1 MRKAFIILGNGF
13 TIDFLQYYSKVDS
26 SINEKIDVCNLFRLG
41 DKISTPWEEK
51 PGFLSFK
58 NCPALWTL
66 GARPYNTK
74 EESNALIEEIITCAN
89 MFFDFVNEPEQKT
102 KRLELTNSNKDKI
115 YLRAY
120 SELNMYLRHLFSS
133 YNTMITDKQL
143 EKFLNGNTSWGWID
157 FFKAIEKSEYDKITF
172 VTYNYDIWLERI
184 LKILK
189 IPFRINGFDKSC
201 DEKVE
206 IIKPHGSISFVP
218 KGDISAV
225 YSVNY
230 NLDFEGVPIEQL
242 EIQYDNLTRYP
253 KGAIIPPAGDSMR
266 LGTTAPWSQKLRNEA
281 KNIATSIEEKDE
293 IVLCGI
299 SYWHVDRRE
308 LDELLIKFES
318 GFKFYICKSYAA
330 KRFECSVEQYFHKLC
345 TTTFFIRN
353 RRNIKWQSYLKGNR
367 PH

>member
-1 MRKAFIILGNGF
+1 M
-13 TIDFLQYYSKVDS
+13 
-26 SINEKIDVCNLFRLG
+26 FRLG

-172 VTYNYDIWLERI
+172 VTYNYDIWLER
-184 LKILK
+184 
-189 IPFRINGFDKSC
+189 F
-201 DEKVE
+201 
-206 IIKPHGSISFVP
+206 
-218 KGDISAV
+218 
-225 YSVNY
+225 
-230 NLDFEGVPIEQL
+230 
-242 EIQYDNLTRYP
+242 
-253 KGAIIPPAGDSMR
+253 
-266 LGTTAPWSQKLRNEA
+266 
-281 KNIATSIEEKDE
+281 
-293 IVLCGI
+293 
-299 SYWHVDRRE
+299 
-308 LDELLIKFES
+308 
-318 GFKFYICKSYAA
+318 
-330 KRFECSVEQYFHKLC
+330 
-345 TTTFFIRN
+345 
-353 RRNIKWQSYLKGNR
+353 
-367 PH
+367 

>member
-206 IIKPHGSISFVP
+206 IIKPH
-218 KGDISAV
+218 D
-225 YSVNY
+225 
-230 NLDFEGVPIEQL
+230 Q
-242 EIQYDNLTRYP
+242 
-253 KGAIIPPAGDSMR
+253 
-266 LGTTAPWSQKLRNEA
+266 
-281 KNIATSIEEKDE
+281 
-293 IVLCGI
+293 
-299 SYWHVDRRE
+299 
-308 LDELLIKFES
+308 
-318 GFKFYICKSYAA
+318 
-330 KRFECSVEQYFHKLC
+330 
-345 TTTFFIRN
+345 
-353 RRNIKWQSYLKGNR
+353 
-367 PH
+367 

>member
-281 KNIATSIEEKDE
+281 KNIATSIEENDE

-308 LDELLIKFES
+308 LFKILYLIFDYPHKHYTFKYFE
-318 GFKFYICKSYAA
+318 
-330 KRFECSVEQYFHKLC
+330 V
-345 TTTFFIRN
+345 
-353 RRNIKWQSYLKGNR
+353 
-367 PH
+367 

>member
-266 LGTTAPWSQKLRNEA
+266 LGTTAPWSQKLRN
-281 KNIATSIEEKDE
+281 
-293 IVLCGI
+293 
-299 SYWHVDRRE
+299 
-308 LDELLIKFES
+308 
-318 GFKFYICKSYAA
+318 
-330 KRFECSVEQYFHKLC
+330 
-345 TTTFFIRN
+345 
-353 RRNIKWQSYLKGNR
+353 
-367 PH
+367 

>member
-308 LDELLIKFES
+308 LDELKNNERYRSTAHQISNMEF
-318 GFKFYICKSYAA
+318 
-330 KRFECSVEQYFHKLC
+330 
-345 TTTFFIRN
+345 
-353 RRNIKWQSYLKGNR
+353 
-367 PH
+367 

>member
-1 MRKAFIILGNGF
+1 MKKAFIILGNGF
-13 TIDFLQYYSKVDS
+13 TIDFLQYYSKLDS
-26 SINEKIDVCNLFRLG
+26 SINEKIDVGNLFRLG

-58 NCPALWTL
+58 NCPSLWTL

-89 MFFDFVNEPEQKT
+89 MFFDFVNEPEQRA

-133 YNTMITDKQL
+133 YNTMITDMQL
-143 EKFLNGNTSWGWID
+143 ENFLNGKTSWGWVD
-157 FFKAIEKSEYDKITF
+157 FFKSIEKSEYEKITF

-189 IPFRINGFDKSC
+189 IPFRISGFDKNYGK
-201 DEKVE
+201 KVE

-218 KGDISAV
+218 KGDIPTI

-253 KGAIIPPAGDSMR
+253 KGAIIPPAGDSLR

-281 KNIATSIEEKDE
+281 KNIAMSIEEKDE

-308 LDELLIKFES
+308 LDELLINLNQNSNF
-318 GFKFYICKSYAA
+318 
-330 KRFECSVEQYFHKLC
+330 
-345 TTTFFIRN
+345 TF
-353 RRNIKWQSYLKGNR
+353 GNPVPPR
-367 PH
+367 DLNAVLSSIFTNYVQQHSSSEIGGILNGKAI

>member
-1 MRKAFIILGNGF
+1 MKKAFIILGNGF
-13 TIDFLQYYSKVDS
+13 TIDFLDYYEKYDNT
-26 SINEKIDVCNLFRLG
+26 IAEKIDVSNLFRLG
-41 DKISTPWEEK
+41 DKINTPWEEK

-74 EESNALIEEIITCAN
+74 QESNALIEEIITCAN
-89 MFFDFVNEPEQKT
+89 MFFDFVNEPEQKA
-102 KRLELTNSNKDKI
+102 KRLELVNSDKI

-133 YNTMITDKQL
+133 YNTEISDDQL
-143 EKFLNGNTSWGWID
+143 SAFLTGDTLWGWVKFLKNID
-157 FFKAIEKSEYDKITF
+157 KSEYDKVVF

-184 LKILK
+184 LHVLK
-189 IPFRINGFDKSC
+189 IPFSMTGFDKKE
-201 DEKVE
+201 EKIE

-218 KGDISAV
+218 KGDITASF
-225 YSVNY
+225 SVNY
-230 NLDFEGVPIEQL
+230 NLDFEGVPIDQL
-242 EIQYDNLTRYP
+242 EIQYNNLTYYS

-281 KNIATSIEEKDE
+281 KKAASSVEENDE

-308 LDELLIKFES
+308 LDELLISLNQDSNFTFINPMPPRDLNAVLS
-318 GFKFYICKSYAA
+318 SIFKNYIQQHSSSEIGGILNGK
-330 KRFECSVEQYFHKLC
+330 V
-345 TTTFFIRN
+345 I
-353 RRNIKWQSYLKGNR
+353 
-367 PH
+367 

>member
-120 SELNMYLRHLFSS
+120 SELNMYL
-133 YNTMITDKQL
+133 YNGL
-143 EKFLNGNTSWGWID
+143 
-157 FFKAIEKSEYDKITF
+157 
-172 VTYNYDIWLERI
+172 
-184 LKILK
+184 
-189 IPFRINGFDKSC
+189 IN
-201 DEKVE
+201 
-206 IIKPHGSISFVP
+206 
-218 KGDISAV
+218 
-225 YSVNY
+225 
-230 NLDFEGVPIEQL
+230 
-242 EIQYDNLTRYP
+242 
-253 KGAIIPPAGDSMR
+253 
-266 LGTTAPWSQKLRNEA
+266 
-281 KNIATSIEEKDE
+281 
-293 IVLCGI
+293 
-299 SYWHVDRRE
+299 
-308 LDELLIKFES
+308 
-318 GFKFYICKSYAA
+318 
-330 KRFECSVEQYFHKLC
+330 
-345 TTTFFIRN
+345 
-353 RRNIKWQSYLKGNR
+353 
-367 PH
+367 

>member
-1 MRKAFIILGNGF
+1 MKKAFIILGNGF
-13 TIDFLQYYSKVDS
+13 TIDFLQYYSKLDP

-58 NCPALWTL
+58 NCPSLWTL

-89 MFFDFVNEPEQKT
+89 MFFDFVNEPEQKA

-133 YNTMITDKQL
+133 YNTKITDNQL
-143 EKFLNGNTSWGWID
+143 EAFLNGKTSWGWVD
-157 FFKAIEKSEYDKITF
+157 FFKSIEKSEYEKITF

-184 LKILK
+184 LKILN
-189 IPFRINGFDKSC
+189 IPFRINGFDKSRG
-201 DEKVE
+201 EKVE

-218 KGDISAV
+218 KGDISTI

-281 KNIATSIEEKDE
+281 KNIAMSIEEKDE

-308 LDELLIKFES
+308 LDELLINLNQDSNF
-318 GFKFYICKSYAA
+318 
-330 KRFECSVEQYFHKLC
+330 
-345 TTTFFIRN
+345 TFVNPMPPRDLNAVLSSIFTNYVQQHSSSEIGGILN
-353 RRNIKWQSYLKGNR
+353 GKAI
-367 PH
+367 

>member
-281 KNIATSIEEKDE
+281 KNIATNIEEKDE

-308 LDELLIKFES
+308 LDELLINLNQDSNF
-318 GFKFYICKSYAA
+318 
-330 KRFECSVEQYFHKLC
+330 
-345 TTTFFIRN
+345 TFVNPMPPRDLNAVLSSIFTNYVQQHSSSEIGGILN
-353 RRNIKWQSYLKGNR
+353 GKAI
-367 PH
+367 

>member
-281 KNIATSIEEKDE
+281 KNIATSIEENDE

-299 SYWHVDRRE
+299 YRSNF
-308 LDELLIKFES
+308 LLP
-318 GFKFYICKSYAA
+318 
-330 KRFECSVEQYFHKLC
+330 R
-345 TTTFFIRN
+345 
-353 RRNIKWQSYLKGNR
+353 
-367 PH
+367 

>member
-218 KGDISAV
+218 KGDISVV

-308 LDELLIKFES
+308 LDELLINLNQDSNF
-318 GFKFYICKSYAA
+318 
-330 KRFECSVEQYFHKLC
+330 
-345 TTTFFIRN
+345 TFVNPMPPRDLNAVLSSIFTNYVQQHSSSEIGGILN
-353 RRNIKWQSYLKGNR
+353 GKAI
-367 PH
+367 

>member
-13 TIDFLQYYSKVDS
+13 TIDFLQYYLKVDS

-266 LGTTAPWSQKLRNEA
+266 LGTTSTLVA
-281 KNIATSIEEKDE
+281 KIEK
-293 IVLCGI
+293 
-299 SYWHVDRRE
+299 
-308 LDELLIKFES
+308 
-318 GFKFYICKSYAA
+318 
-330 KRFECSVEQYFHKLC
+330 
-345 TTTFFIRN
+345 
-353 RRNIKWQSYLKGNR
+353 
-367 PH
+367 

>member
-1 MRKAFIILGNGF
+1 
-13 TIDFLQYYSKVDS
+13 
-26 SINEKIDVCNLFRLG
+26 
-41 DKISTPWEEK
+41 
-51 PGFLSFK
+51 
-58 NCPALWTL
+58 
-66 GARPYNTK
+66 
-74 EESNALIEEIITCAN
+74 

-143 EKFLNGNTSWGWID
+143 EKFLNGNTSWGWVD
-157 FFKAIEKSEYDKITF
+157 FFKVIEKSEYDKITF

-218 KGDISAV
+218 KGDISAI

-281 KNIATSIEEKDE
+281 KKIAMSIKEKDE

-308 LDELLIKFES
+308 LDELLINLNQDSNF
-318 GFKFYICKSYAA
+318 
-330 KRFECSVEQYFHKLC
+330 
-345 TTTFFIRN
+345 TFVNPMPPRDLNAVLSSIFTNYVQQHSSSEIGGILN
-353 RRNIKWQSYLKGNR
+353 GKAI
-367 PH
+367 